1 MHPIYTTTLQVSKS
15 NSCGRV
21 GSAQSCGVECA
32 ATRGCNYFAFDGRSG
47 NVEGLCYLL
56 DHLPLEATA
65 PSITAAVPA
74 PLAVPTLNWTLSNGH
89 EWTSGYPTATLR
101 PKVIVSPPE
110 LVLRETMLEDAPLH
124 PLHPL
129 QGGTLTPG
137 TQGQQEGQQDG
148 RQEGQVSTQTT
159 YDTKETT
166 TESSNGTKG
175 ASGASGEGRNA
186 GPQNL
191 NLRRRR
197 SLESTAGSSS
207 LASLAT
213 AGTDATNGNVKTLSG
228 SFTLRLTKRPSRG
241 QVNGFILYNVTVNI
255 TTFTLNEAFKTR
267 TGEEDHINASCEPIL
282 YTV

>member
-1 MHPIYTTTLQVSKS
+1 MSKS

-124 PLHPL
+124 PGT
-129 QGGTLTPG
+129 QGQQETTLTPG

-166 TESSNGTKG
+166 TESANGTKG
-175 ASGASGEGRNA
+175 ASGASGEGRDA

-191 NLRRRR
+191 NLRLRR
-197 SLESTAGSSS
+197 SLESTASSTASSSS

-241 QVNGFILYNVTVNI
+241 QVNGFI
-255 TTFTLNEAFKTR
+255 
-267 TGEEDHINASCEPIL
+267 
-282 YTV
+282 